1 MASAKCKHPRRV
13 TGTLEFDFARS
24 SASKGPWYSAPVS
37 IGVCETC
44 GHIELY
50 AKLPVQ
56 LREWLKG
63 TDDKVQKSRVSSER
77 FLAPASRIR
86 FPRRPALF
94 RRGSNSL

>member
-50 AKLPVQ
+50 GKLPVQ
-56 LREWLKG
+56 LCEWLKG
-63 TDDKVQKSRVSSER
+63 TDDKTQ
-77 FLAPASRIR
+77 
-86 FPRRPALF
+86 
-94 RRGSNSL
+94 

>member
-50 AKLPVQ
+50 GKLPVQ
-56 LREWLKG
+56 LCEWLKG
-63 TDDKVQKSRVSSER
+63 TDDKIQWSQVPSER
-77 FLAPASRIR
+77 FWARPPGLASPETGTLR
-86 FPRRPALF
+86 
-94 RRGSNSL
+94 